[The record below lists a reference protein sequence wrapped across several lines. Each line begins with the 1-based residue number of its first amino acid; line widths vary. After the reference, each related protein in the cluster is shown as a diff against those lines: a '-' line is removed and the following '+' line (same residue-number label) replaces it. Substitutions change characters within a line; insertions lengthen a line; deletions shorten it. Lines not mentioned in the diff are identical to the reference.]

1 MVLKMVVMIAHITE
15 AVFEHLQDLI
25 DIYLAEKELEDI
37 RAGCAKTVSLEDVMG
52 RYGLES

>member
-1 MVLKMVVMIAHITE
+1 MVVMIAHITE

-25 DIYLAEKELEDI
+25 DICLAEKELEDI
-37 RAGCAKTVSLEDVMG
+37 RAGRAKTVSLEDVMG